1 MANKNLQMALNTS
14 ISDKRFNVVYADTLT
29 LLFEGLARIIDSQLA
44 PIETYFGPGHLLSAV
59 RILQKECDRQSR
71 FILLEFNKIRQIN
84 KKLNVISELSKM
96 STSSSF
102 GKIERIDPK
111 ELDVLIGELTIMHS
125 RAELYFKFVK
135 RKVSVRTSNRFEF
148 FTNYYSSI
156 LQVDVEIGINDGQE
170 KKRNLDSLD
179 DLVKN
184 SQLSQTKHEML
195 GYYLRFEQYFMEE
208 TVAKAINMDAV
219 EQGQQTS
226 SMVDDTFFIV
236 RKCIRLVRKT
246 FAKALNIPS

>member
-1 MANKNLQMALNTS
+1 MALNTP

-29 LLFEGLARIIDSQLA
+29 LLFEGLARIVDSQLA
-44 PIETYFGPGHLLSAV
+44 PIETYFGPGHLLSAM

-71 FILLEFNKIRQIN
+71 FVLLEFNKMRQIN
-84 KKLNVISELSKM
+84 KKLGTVNELAKM

-102 GKIERIDPK
+102 GKIERMDPK
-111 ELDVLIGELTIMHS
+111 ELDVLIGELSLMHT

-135 RKVSVRTSNRFEF
+135 RKISVCDTRYLKHIFANNYF
-148 FTNYYSSI
+148 FVQSDI
-156 LQVDVEIGINDGQE
+156 EIGVNDAEQ
-170 KKRNLDSLD
+170 KKWKLSQLDELI
-179 DLVKN
+179 KN
-184 SQLSQTKHEML
+184 SQLSQTKHELL

-208 TVAKAINMDAV
+208 TVAKAISMDAV

-236 RKCIRLVRKT
+236 RKCIRLVI
-246 FAKALNIPS
+246 FFN